1 MEHASHYTKQIEEKN
16 EIPSQIAESLNKLT
30 LHKPQQDKQKHQHK
44 QQQAQHYKPQKVVF
58 DVVQKDT
65 KPKFVTEAE
74 IKNAIAV
81 AS

>member
-1 MEHASHYTKQIEEKN
+1 MKFRHKLQNHWTNLPFTNHNRTNKN
-16 EIPSQIAESLNKLT
+16 INTSNNKHNIT
-30 LHKPQQDKQKHQHK
+30 NHK
-44 QQQAQHYKPQKVVF
+44 KVVF